1 MKVIDANLGWKYLTI
16 ENETEAKWLNVAS
29 DKGISPQKVFRADLK
44 TGVSYLLNPLLPE
57 HVWNPGTDTRNDRI
71 EVYGE
76 SGILYVQGKTDGCHY
91 EAEPTKM
98 EEEEGEYM
106 LVQFKARYEVEEDYY
121 IIYFVTA
128 DDVYLKALVVYNYW
142 E

>member
-1 MKVIDANLGWKYLTI
+1 MYT
-16 ENETEAKWLNVAS
+16 
-29 DKGISPQKVFRADLK
+29 
-44 TGVSYLLNPLLPE
+44 
-57 HVWNPGTDTRNDRI
+57 
-71 EVYGE
+71 
-76 SGILYVQGKTDGCHY
+76 QGKTDGCHY